1 MFKIY
6 STGGSPLEIK
16 ISLTIFDALSLSLG
30 ENGFAYLFFQ
40 GLFLPWI
47 LCPNLKERSI

>member
-16 ISLTIFDALSLSLG
+16 ISLTIFDASFLSLG
-30 ENGFAYLFFQ
+30 ENGFAYLFSQ

-47 LCPNLKERSI
+47 LCPNLKEFAG

>member
-6 STGGSPLEIK
+6 STGGSPLELK
-16 ISLTIFDALSLSLG
+16 ISLTILDASSLSLG

-47 LCPNLKERSI
+47 LGPNPKEHAN